1 MGATKYVIGQA
12 TLSGLAALA
21 EAWGNGAGFHV
32 ETAMS
37 CAMFEFTIPALSRGL
52 NVLSSYLDHI
62 ERGIGEGKLD
72 GNSVFNARLSPDMFS
87 LGQQFQTACD
97 NAKNGS
103 ARLTG
108 KKAPSFGDKE
118 VTVGDFRA
126 RVERTQAWLQSFS
139 PVDFEESEG
148 RIIEQDFRRADYS
161 MTGGDYLR
169 AVLLP
174 NFYFHVAMVHGIL
187 RHAGL
192 RLGKNDYF
200 GEVPRSDFAMG
211 QQGECK
217 VPAGDYMR
225 FLTSAEASAW
235 IAAHDLPEDPDT
247 HDPTSFYFQFA
258 PQPMDVDLRDVIC
271 SLMEDFGPFTGGL
284 LRVTDWIW
292 DEEYDVDPTMRYREA
307 QGESRTL
314 LELPAFLF
322 DEHGVRE
329 AAALIALMIER
340 RWTARFYFDSKAATL
355 QLCEGDR
362 VDVYSADAQIEE
374 LVRYRLIESGAN
386 FTLP

>member
-1 MGATKYVIGQA
+1 V
-12 TLSGLAALA
+12 TLSGVAARCA
-21 EAWGNGAGFHV
+21 TWGNDAGFLV
-32 ETAMS
+32 ETTMS

-52 NVLSSYLDHI
+52 NVLSSYLDRI
-62 ERGIGEGKLD
+62 EQGINEGQLD
-72 GNSVFNARLSPDMFS
+72 GDSVFHTRLSADMFS
-87 LGQQFQTACD
+87 LGQQIQTACD
-97 NAKNGS
+97 NAKNGP

-108 KKAPSFGDKE
+108 KTAPSFHDKE
-118 VTVGDFRA
+118 ATVGDFRA

-139 PVDFEESEG
+139 PVDFKDSEG

-169 AVLLP
+169 AILLP
-174 NFYFHVAMVHGIL
+174 NFYFHVAMVHGLL
-187 RHAGL
+187 RHKGM

-200 GEVPRSDFAMG
+200 GDVPRSGATMG
-211 QQGECK
+211 HQGDCT
-217 VPAGDYMR
+217 VAPGDYMR

-235 IAAHDLPEDPDT
+235 IGAHDLPEDPDT
-247 HDPTSFYFQFA
+247 HNPASFYFQFA
-258 PQPMDVDLRDVIC
+258 PQPMDVDLRDVLC

-284 LRVTDWIW
+284 LRVIDWIW
-292 DEEYDVDPTMRYREA
+292 DDEYDVDPTIPYREA
-307 QGESRTL
+307 QGETRTL

-329 AAALIALMIER
+329 AAALLALMVER

-362 VDVYSADAQIEE
+362 VDVYSANAEIE
-374 LVRYRLIESGAN
+374 
-386 FTLP
+386 